1 MKLAKSQPNEI
12 QHIKNFLKECGWLK
26 DELKH
31 TELEDVDFSEFEL
44 LKDFNQKDASE
55 FLFSVVNEIKALY
68 HEKAMWNLETLLDNC
83 ADKSLDYLDFNSN
96 IKAGQ
101 EAIELLKELRG
112 FAPYCT
118 DHRQRVDDILSK
130 VSVDMKIIYFQPPG
144 IRPQYCEAGM
154 IHESDTEYIWYLDEP
169 CKILI
174 SEVKIIDKE
183 NVIFD
188 KKSRLIKIK

>member
-1 MKLAKSQPNEI
+1 MPSFFFTVNFKQLINNKMKLAKSQPNEI

-31 TELEDVDFSEFEL
+31 TKLEDVDFSEFEL

-55 FLFSVVNEIKALY
+55 FLFSVVNEIKSLY
-68 HEKAMWNLETLLDNC
+68 YEKAMWNLETLLDNC

-130 VSVDMKIIYFQPPG
+130 VSVDMEVSQN
-144 IRPQYCEAGM
+144 EA
-154 IHESDTEYIWYLDEP
+154 
-169 CKILI
+169 
-174 SEVKIIDKE
+174 
-183 NVIFD
+183 
-188 KKSRLIKIK
+188 

>member
-1 MKLAKSQPNEI
+1 MKLAISQPNEI

-44 LKDFNQKDASE
+44 LKDFNQKEPSE

-68 HEKAMWNLETLLDNC
+68 HEKAMLNLETLLDNC

-130 VSVDMKIIYFQPPG
+130 VSVDMEVSQNDDKVLQNAGLYCGSG
-144 IRPQYCEAGM
+144 I
-154 IHESDTEYIWYLDEP
+154 L
-169 CKILI
+169 
-174 SEVKIIDKE
+174 
-183 NVIFD
+183 
-188 KKSRLIKIK
+188 

>member
-1 MKLAKSQPNEI
+1 MRLSISQPNEI
-12 QHIKNFLKECGWLK
+12 HHIKNFLKECGWLK

-83 ADKSLDYLDFNSN
+83 ADKSLDYLDFNSD

-101 EAIELLKELRG
+101 EAIELLKEI
-112 FAPYCT
+112 
-118 DHRQRVDDILSK
+118 DDYLEPNPKNNIYSQSILHQKVKYVLSK
-130 VSVDMKIIYFQPPG
+130 VSVDT
-144 IRPQYCEAGM
+144 EASQN
-154 IHESDTEYIWYLDEP
+154 EA
-169 CKILI
+169 
-174 SEVKIIDKE
+174 
-183 NVIFD
+183 
-188 KKSRLIKIK
+188 